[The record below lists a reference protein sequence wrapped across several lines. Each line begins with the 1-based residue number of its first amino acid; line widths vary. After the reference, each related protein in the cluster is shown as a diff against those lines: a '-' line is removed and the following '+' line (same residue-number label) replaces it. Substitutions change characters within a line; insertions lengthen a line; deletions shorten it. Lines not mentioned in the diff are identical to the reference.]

1 MSLKTLGKESLIYG
15 IGHVM
20 ARMVTFL
27 LLPLYTHV
35 FTPEEYGAIS
45 LAYAFIGFALIFYK
59 YGMDTALIKY
69 AVQKAGE
76 ERKKHITVILT
87 SQLITGI
94 IFSVILYSFRYFL
107 APYVLGINRP
117 DWIIY
122 LSIILFL
129 DSLWSL
135 PLLILRSDNKPIPY
149 ITFSLFNVLLT
160 MLLNIYFVVKMDY
173 GVEGVFLSNIF
184 SSLLIF
190 VFSLPVILKNLNI
203 KSFELKTLKKI
214 FRFGLPFLP
223 AGFFTM
229 IMELSDRY
237 LLGIMAG
244 IEEVGLYSAGKKLG
258 MLGLTIVM
266 GFNMG
271 WTPYFLKRGQSKGA
285 RKDFSNISTLF
296 IGGLGYICLL
306 VILWIPDI
314 IRLSFF
320 DTTIIG
326 KEFWGCEPI
335 VNLILLGYF
344 FFGCYLVQLPGI
356 YIKEITIWVPVFRII
371 GASSVILFSLFLIPS
386 HGIVGA
392 AYSIV
397 LAFFFMSVSVYF
409 KLKSIY
415 YIPYNWK
422 GFLYPLTFLIFVQ
435 IVILDDFFRL
445 FLSIVFPFF
454 WYLIVLDKDQKNILK
469 RVIK

>member
-69 AVQKAGE
+69 AVQNVGE
-76 ERKKHITVILT
+76 ERKKHITVILI

-94 IFSVILYSFRYFL
+94 IFSAILYSFRYFL

-135 PLLILRSDNKPIPY
+135 PLLILRSENKAVPY
-149 ITFSLFNVLLT
+149 ISFSLFNVLLT
-160 MLLNIYFVVKMDY
+160 MLLNIYFVVKVDY
-173 GVEGVFLSNIF
+173 GVEGVFFSNIV
-184 SSLLIF
+184 SSLFVF
-190 VFSLPVILKNLNI
+190 VFSLPIILKNLNI
-203 KSFELKTLKKI
+203 KMFELNILKKI
-214 FRFGLPFLP
+214 FLFGLPFLP

-237 LLGIMAG
+237 LLSTIAG

-258 MLGLTIVM
+258 MLGLTVVM

-285 RKDFSNISTLF
+285 KKDFSNISTLF
-296 IGGLGYICLL
+296 IGGLGYICFL
-306 VILWIPDI
+306 VILWIPEI
-314 IRLSFF
+314 IRFSFF
-320 DTTIIG
+320 GKTLIG

-356 YIKEITIWVPVFRII
+356 YIREITIWVPIFRII
-371 GASSVILFSLFLIPS
+371 GASSVILFSLFLIPIY
-386 HGIVGA
+386 GIVGA

-397 LAFFFMSVSVYF
+397 LAFFLMSLSVYL
-409 KLKSIY
+409 KLKNIY
-415 YIPYNWK
+415 LIPYNWK
-422 GFLYPLTFLIFVQ
+422 GFIYPLIILIFVQ
-435 IVILDDFFRL
+435 FVTLNGFLRL
-445 FLSIVFPFF
+445 FLSIIFPFF
-454 WYLIVLDKDQKNILK
+454 WYLIVLEKDQKNNLKRILK
-469 RVIK
+469 